1 MSFDPSFFPP
11 LSSYYKPESK
21 ERKKEIRVTRS
32 LCCFEK
38 KKRTSLCVFLRK
50 GVNAYSILLEKLE
63 QKFLSRS
70 QFPLSLSFSLAFF
83 LHFIYIKWL
92 QRNIREVFLK
102 DLRDIKFYL
111 YVWFFYSLEYRWQ
124 LIAEGECK
132 TMHDIC
138 RSNDENKI
146 EHTRCL
152 CIGVAS
158 F

>member
-70 QFPLSLSFSLAFF
+70 QFPLSLSFSLASFSP
-83 LHFIYIKWL
+83 
-92 QRNIREVFLK
+92 
-102 DLRDIKFYL
+102 FYL
-111 YVWFFYSLEYRWQ
+111 HKMITAKHQRSIFKRPSRYKVLFIC
-124 LIAEGECK
+124 LIFLLPRVSMAI
-132 TMHDIC
+132 D
-138 RSNDENKI
+138 S
-146 EHTRCL
+146 
-152 CIGVAS
+152 
-158 F
+158 